1 MAFTALDP
9 TTALIVIDLQRGIVD
24 LPLAH
29 TGGEVVDNSVRL
41 VREFR
46 SRNLPVVLVNVAG
59 SPPGRTDENA
69 GAAAGHVFP
78 DDWTALIDELDVQPS
93 DILVTKYARGA
104 FSGTG
109 LTETLRGAGVTQVVI
124 AGIATG
130 TGVESTAR
138 TAHEDGFHVS
148 LPIDAMTDTVLEKH
162 DHSIAKVFPRIAET
176 GTTDELL
183 RLLESGQR

>member
-1 MAFTALDP
+1 MAFTTLDP

-24 LPLAH
+24 LPLAPL
-29 TGGEVVDNSVRL
+29 TRDEVVDRSVRL
-41 VREFR
+41 VKEFR
-46 SRNLPVVLVNVAG
+46 SRDLPVVLVNVAG
-59 SPPGRTDENA
+59 APAGRTDEGSG
-69 GAAAGHVFP
+69 GARVFP
-78 DDWTALIDELDVQPS
+78 EDWTALIEELDVQPS

-109 LTETLRGAGVTQVVI
+109 LTETLRAAGVTQVVVV
-124 AGIATG
+124 GIATG

-148 LPIDAMTDTVLEKH
+148 LPVDAMTDTDADKH
-162 DHSIAKVFPRIAET
+162 GHAIDRVFPRIAET

-183 RLLESGQR
+183 RLLQGGAR